1 MDPSKMENLIALMK
15 PDQIQDALRA
25 VDEYERW
32 GGMSP
37 EEADEWRRRILERQK
52 QLELDPSDAA
62 GAQVIEELD
71 PK

>member
-1 MDPSKMENLIALMK
+1 MDPAKMENLIALMK
-15 PDQIQDALRA
+15 PDQIRDALRA

-52 QLELDPSDAA
+52 QLERDPSDPA
-62 GAQVIEELD
+62 GAKVIEELD